1 MNRQSRIAEYVM
13 QIEMEDEITIKQI
26 ACLLLTRLMNPMT
39 AEETAGMILGLA
51 EAERK
56 FNKAK
61 EILHW
66 TDTYKN
72 WQQSL
77 LS

>member
-13 QIEMEDEITIKQI
+13 QIELEDEITIKQI
-26 ACLLLTRLMNPMT
+26 ACLLLTRLMNPMA

>member
-1 MNRQSRIAEYVM
+1 MGKMNRQSRIAEYVM
-13 QIEMEDEITIKQI
+13 QIELEDEITIKQI

-56 FNKAK
+56 LKKAK
-61 EILHW
+61 EIMH
-66 TDTYKN
+66 
-72 WQQSL
+72 
-77 LS
+77 